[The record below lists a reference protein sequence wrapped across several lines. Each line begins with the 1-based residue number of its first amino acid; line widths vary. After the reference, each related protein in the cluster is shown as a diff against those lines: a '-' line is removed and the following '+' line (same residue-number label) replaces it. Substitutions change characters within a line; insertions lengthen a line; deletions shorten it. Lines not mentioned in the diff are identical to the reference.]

1 MQQKP
6 LEDMT
11 LQELWELFPI
21 ILSEHKDCWRQWA
34 AEEISVL
41 ETVLG
46 RDAKRISH
54 IGSTAVERIMA
65 KPIVDILLEAADGT
79 SFDAIRPRIESVG
92 YRLMSESGTR
102 MSFNKGYTPDGFAD
116 KVFHLHL
123 RRAGDNDELRFRD
136 YLNAHPDTAQ
146 EYESLKIGLWKRFE
160 HDRDAYTR
168 AKTDFIVRHTRLAKL
183 ENPDE

>member
-1 MQQKP
+1 MQRKP

-21 ILSEHKDCWRQWA
+21 ILSEHKDCRRQWA
-34 AEEISVL
+34 AEEIAML

-46 RDAKRISH
+46 RDAERISH
-54 IGSTAVERIMA
+54 IGSTAVEHIMA

-92 YRLMSESGTR
+92 YRLMSCGGTR

-136 YLNAHPDTAQ
+136 YLNAHPDKAQ

-168 AKTDFIVRHTRLAKL
+168 AKTDFIMRYTRLAKL

>member
-1 MQQKP
+1 MQRKP

-21 ILSEHKDCWRQWA
+21 ILSHHEDHWRQWA

-41 ETVLG
+41 ETLLD
-46 RDAKRISH
+46 RDAERISH

-65 KPIVDILLEAADGT
+65 KPIVDILPEAADGT

-92 YRLMSESGTR
+92 YRLMSESGSR

-123 RRAGDNDELRFRD
+123 RRAGDNDEILFRD
-136 YLNAHPDTAQ
+136 YLNAHPNIAH
-146 EYESLKIGLWKRFE
+146 EYELLKIELQKRFR
-160 HDRDAYTR
+160 HDRDGYTN

>member
-1 MQQKP
+1 
-6 LEDMT
+6 MT

-21 ILSEHKDCWRQWA
+21 ILSRHEDHWRQWA
-34 AEEISVL
+34 AEEISAL
-41 ETVLG
+41 ETLLG
-46 RDAKRISH
+46 SDAERISH
-54 IGSTAVERIMA
+54 IGSTAVEGICA
-65 KPIVDILLEAADGT
+65 KPIVDILLEAADGV
-79 SFDAIRPRIESVG
+79 SFDEIKPLIESVG
-92 YRLMSESGTR
+92 YRLMSADGSR

-136 YLNAHPDTAQ
+136 YLNTHPDKAQ

-168 AKTDFIVRHTRLAKL
+168 AKTDFIMRHTRLAKL

>member
-1 MQQKP
+1 MQRKP

-34 AEEISVL
+34 AEEISML

-46 RDAKRISH
+46 SDAERISH

-65 KPIVDILLEAADGT
+65 KPIVDILPEAADGT

-92 YRLMSESGTR
+92 YRLMSCGDSR

-123 RRAGDNDELRFRD
+123 CRAGDNDELRFRD
-136 YLNAHPDTAQ
+136 YLNTHPDKAQ

-160 HDRDAYTR
+160 HDRDAYTH